1 MRTAICDLFGIEHPV
16 IQGGMAWLGT
26 AELASA
32 VSNGGGLGII
42 GAGNAP
48 TSWVRDQIRATRE
61 RTDRPFA
68 LNIMLMSPFVE
79 EIIQV
84 VLEEGVPIVTTGG
97 GNPGVYISTFKQ
109 AGIKVMP
116 VVSSVALAQRLQR
129 AGADALVAEG
139 LESGGHVGETA
150 TMALVP
156 QVVDG
161 VTIPVVA
168 AGGIGDGRGLAA
180 ALALGAQGVQLGTR
194 FACAEE
200 CVAHANFK
208 QKLLQARDR
217 ATVITG
223 YSTGHPVRCIEN
235 RLARQFQ
242 ALEKSGASVEELE
255 LLGLG
260 KLELATL
267 EGDIENGSV
276 MAGQI
281 CGLIKEVKPAAVIIK
296 EIVDEAEA
304 IIARLSDCYLG
315 VRHG

>member
-48 TSWVRDQIRATRE
+48 TSWVRDQIRATME
-61 RTDRPFA
+61 RTNRPFA

-79 EIIQV
+79 EIIQD

-116 VVSSVALAQRLQR
+116 VISSVALAQRLER

-156 QVVDG
+156 QVVDS

-180 ALALGAQGVQLGTR
+180 ALSLGAQGVQLGTR
-194 FACAEE
+194 FVCAEE

-217 ATVITG
+217 ATVVTG

-255 LLGLG
+255 LLGQG

-304 IIARLSDCYLG
+304 IIARLSNCYLG

>member
-1 MRTAICDLFGIEHPV
+1 
-16 IQGGMAWLGT
+16 MAWLGT

-48 TSWVRDQIRATRE
+48 TSWVREQIRATRE
-61 RTDRPFA
+61 RTNRPFA

-116 VVSSVALAQRLQR
+116 VVSSVALAQRLER

-156 QVVDG
+156 QVVDS

-180 ALALGAQGVQLGTR
+180 ALSLGAQGVQLGTR
-194 FACAEE
+194 FVCAEE

-217 ATVITG
+217 ATVVTG

-255 LLGLG
+255 LLGQG

>member
-48 TSWVRDQIRATRE
+48 TSWVREQIRATRE
-61 RTDRPFA
+61 RTNRPFA

-84 VLEEGVPIVTTGG
+84 VLEEGVPIITTGG

-109 AGIKVMP
+109 AGVKVMP
-116 VVSSVALAQRLQR
+116 VISSVALAQRLER

-180 ALALGAQGVQLGTR
+180 ALSLGAQGVQLGTR
-194 FACAEE
+194 FVCAEE

-208 QKLLQARDR
+208 HKLLQARDR
-217 ATVITG
+217 ATVVTG

-242 ALEKSGASVEELE
+242 ALEKSGTSVEELE
-255 LLGLG
+255 LLGQG
-260 KLELATL
+260 KLELAAL

-281 CGLIKEVKPAAVIIK
+281 AGLIGDIKPAAVIIK
-296 EIVDEAEA
+296 EIVEEAEA

-315 VRHG
+315 VRYG

>member
-61 RTDRPFA
+61 RTNRPFA
-68 LNIMLMSPFVE
+68 LNIMLMSPFIE

-242 ALEKSGASVEELE
+242 ALEKNGASVEELE
-255 LLGLG
+255 LLGQG

-315 VRHG
+315 VRHV

>member
-1 MRTAICDLFGIEHPV
+1 
-16 IQGGMAWLGT
+16 
-26 AELASA
+26 
-32 VSNGGGLGII
+32 
-42 GAGNAP
+42 
-48 TSWVRDQIRATRE
+48 
-61 RTDRPFA
+61 
-68 LNIMLMSPFVE
+68 
-79 EIIQV
+79 
-84 VLEEGVPIVTTGG
+84 
-97 GNPGVYISTFKQ
+97 
-109 AGIKVMP
+109 
-116 VVSSVALAQRLQR
+116 
-129 AGADALVAEG
+129 
-139 LESGGHVGETA
+139 
-150 TMALVP
+150 MALVP
-156 QVVDG
+156 QVVDS

-180 ALALGAQGVQLGTR
+180 ALSLGAQGVQLGTR
-194 FACAEE
+194 FVCAEE

-208 QKLLQARDR
+208 QKFLQARDR
-217 ATVITG
+217 ATVVTG

-255 LLGLG
+255 LLGQG
-260 KLELATL
+260 KLELAAL
-267 EGDIENGSV
+267 EGDIDNGSV

>member
-1 MRTAICDLFGIEHPV
+1 M
-16 IQGGMAWLGT
+16 
-26 AELASA
+26 
-32 VSNGGGLGII
+32 
-42 GAGNAP
+42 
-48 TSWVRDQIRATRE
+48 
-61 RTDRPFA
+61 
-68 LNIMLMSPFVE
+68 
-79 EIIQV
+79 
-84 VLEEGVPIVTTGG
+84 
-97 GNPGVYISTFKQ
+97 
-109 AGIKVMP
+109 
-116 VVSSVALAQRLQR
+116 
-129 AGADALVAEG
+129 
-139 LESGGHVGETA
+139 
-150 TMALVP
+150 
-156 QVVDG
+156 
-161 VTIPVVA
+161 
-168 AGGIGDGRGLAA
+168 
-180 ALALGAQGVQLGTR
+180 QLGTR
-194 FACAEE
+194 FVCAEE

-242 ALEKSGASVEELE
+242 ALEKSGASLEELE
-255 LLGLG
+255 LLGQG

>member
-1 MRTAICDLFGIEHPV
+1 
-16 IQGGMAWLGT
+16 MAWLGT

-61 RTDRPFA
+61 RTNRPFA

-156 QVVDG
+156 QVVDS
-161 VTIPVVA
+161 VTLPVVA

-180 ALALGAQGVQLGTR
+180 ALSLGAQGVQLGTR
-194 FACAEE
+194 FVCAEE

-255 LLGLG
+255 LLGQG

>member
-1 MRTAICDLFGIEHPV
+1 
-16 IQGGMAWLGT
+16 MAWLGT

-61 RTDRPFA
+61 WTNRPFA

-156 QVVDG
+156 QVVDS

-194 FACAEE
+194 FVCADE

-242 ALEKSGASVEELE
+242 SLEKSGASVEELE
-255 LLGLG
+255 LLGQG

-304 IIARLSDCYLG
+304 IIARLSDSYLG